1 MSIKNLHNDTDL
13 LAQLKKGHAGAFKII
28 FDQYWDLVYAIC
40 FKHLGSHEDA
50 KELTQEIFKSLWERR
65 AKLDPSGSLKHYLAK
80 AAKFQVYNF
89 FRNQNTSKRH
99 MDNFFKDQSFAENAT
114 ENEINYRQ
122 LKEQLNYLIGQLP
135 TQCKTVFHLSR
146 VSDLSHKQIAEQLN
160 ISVKT
165 VEYHLGNARKYLAK
179 ELRVFSR

>member
-1 MSIKNLHNDTDL
+1 
-13 LAQLKKGHAGAFKII
+13 
-28 FDQYWDLVYAIC
+28 
-40 FKHLGSHEDA
+40 
-50 KELTQEIFKSLWERR
+50 
-65 AKLDPSGSLKHYLAK
+65 
-80 AAKFQVYNF
+80 
-89 FRNQNTSKRH
+89 

-122 LKEQLNYLIGQLP
+122 LKEQLNHLIGQLP

-146 VSDLSHKQIAEQLN
+146 VSNLSHKQIAEQLN